1 MGFIK
6 MDTKRHEENISK
18 DCRVYPFPSMLSVFS
33 FSWFFS
39 FKDIGYVIQLVLM
52 LQGLK
57 TQQNEKNEEKRPFM
71 TIELKI

>member
-18 DCRVYPFPSMLSVFS
+18 DRRVYPFPSMLSVFS
-33 FSWFFS
+33 SSWFFS